1 MFRRTRA
8 VAAVAV
14 IATLLV
20 TGCDQGTGEPTP
32 SPTATSATPTVAPTT
47 PTPTPTALTP
57 EEEDLR
63 GAEQA
68 VVALEALTDQL
79 GQDFTRRLDELYT
92 VSRDQTVDTRIQIL
106 NLQRVNGQTQIGNSV
121 VEDIQVTKNAEGLW
135 DATACLD
142 TSGVNVVDKDGKS
155 VVNPDGPARVKY
167 RYLIEKGSDG
177 GFYVIEDE
185 AVETC

>member
-14 IATLLV
+14 LATLLV

-47 PTPTPTALTP
+47 PTPTALSP

-68 VVALEALTDQL
+68 VVSLVALTDQL
-79 GQDFTRRLDELYT
+79 GQDFTRRLDELYI
-92 VSRDQTVDTRIQIL
+92 VSRDQAVDTWIQIL
-106 NLQRVNGQTQIGNSV
+106 NLRRVNGQTQIGNSV
-121 VEDIQVTKNAEGLW
+121 VEDIQVAKNAEGLW
-135 DATACLD
+135 EATACID
-142 TSGVNVVDKDGKS
+142 VSGVNVVDKDGKS
-155 VVNPDGPARVKY
+155 VVTPDRPARVKY

>member
-1 MFRRTRA
+1 MLHRTRT

-14 IATLLV
+14 LTALLM
-20 TGCDQGTGEPTP
+20 TGCDRGTGDPTP
-32 SPTATSATPTVAPTT
+32 SPTATSAIPTVAPT
-47 PTPTPTALTP
+47 TPTPTALTP

-68 VVALEALTDQL
+68 VISLVALTDQL

-92 VSRDQTVDTRIQIL
+92 VSRDQTVDTWIQIL
-106 NLQRVNGQTQIGNSV
+106 NLRRVNGQTQIGNSV
-121 VEDIQVTKNAEGLW
+121 VEDIQVAKNAEGLW

-142 TSGVNVVDKDGKS
+142 TGGVNVVDKDGKS
-155 VVNPDGPARVKY
+155 VVNPDGPSRVKY

>member
-1 MFRRTRA
+1 MTRKTRA

-14 IATLLV
+14 LTALLM
-20 TGCDQGTGEPTP
+20 TGCDQGTGDPTP
-32 SPTATSATPTVAPTT
+32 SPTATSATPTVAPT
-47 PTPTPTALTP
+47 TPTPTALTP

-68 VVALEALTDQL
+68 VVALVAMTDQL

-92 VSRDQTVDTRIQIL
+92 VSRDQTVDTWIQLL
-106 NLQRVNGQTQIGNSV
+106 NLRRVSGETQIGDSV
-121 VEDIQVTKNAEGLW
+121 VEDIQVAKNAEGLW

-142 TSGVNVVDKDGKS
+142 VSGVNLVDKDGKS
-155 VVNPDGPARVKY
+155 VVSPDRPPRVKY
-167 RYLIEKGSDG
+167 RYLIEKGNDG

>member
-14 IATLLV
+14 LATLLV

-47 PTPTPTALTP
+47 PTPTALTP

-68 VVALEALTDQL
+68 VVALVALTDQL

-92 VSRDQTVDTRIQIL
+92 VSRDQTVDTWIQIL
-106 NLQRVNGQTQIGNSV
+106 NLRRVNGQTQIGDSV
-121 VEDIQVTKNAEGLW
+121 LGDIQVTKNAQGQWE
-135 DATACLD
+135 ATACLD
-142 TSGVNVVDKDGKS
+142 TSGVNVVDQDGKS
-155 VVNPDGPARVKY
+155 VVNPDGPSRVKY

>member
-14 IATLLV
+14 LATLLV

-47 PTPTPTALTP
+47 PTPTALSP

-68 VVALEALTDQL
+68 VVSLVALTDQL

-92 VSRDQTVDTRIQIL
+92 VPRDQAVDPWIQIL
-106 NLQRVNGQTQIGNSV
+106 NLRRVNGQTQIGNSV
-121 VEDIQVTKNAEGLW
+121 VEDIQVAKNAEGLW
-135 DATACLD
+135 EATACID
-142 TSGVNVVDKDGKS
+142 VSGVNVVDKDGKF
-155 VVNPDGPARVKY
+155 VGIVERARLTAS
-167 RYLIEKGSDG
+167 LILDISNRLQKSK
-177 GFYVIEDE
+177 
-185 AVETC
+185 

>member
-8 VAAVAV
+8 VAAVA
-14 IATLLV
+14 LLAALLM
-20 TGCDQGTGEPTP
+20 TGCDRGTEDPTP
-32 SPTATSATPTVAPTT
+32 SPTANSATPTVAPT
-47 PTPTPTALTP
+47 TPTPTALTP

-68 VVALEALTDQL
+68 VVALEAMTDQL

-106 NLQRVNGQTQIGNSV
+106 NMQRVQRQTQIGDSV
-121 VEDIQVTKNAEGLW
+121 VEDIQVAKNAEGLW

-142 TSGVNVVDKDGKS
+142 TSGVNVVDQDGKS
-155 VVNPDGPARVKY
+155 VVNPDGPSRVKY

>member
-14 IATLLV
+14 LATLLV

-47 PTPTPTALTP
+47 PTPTALSP

-68 VVALEALTDQL
+68 VVSLVALTDQL

-92 VSRDQTVDTRIQIL
+92 VSRDQAVDTWIQIL
-106 NLQRVNGQTQIGNSV
+106 NLRRVNGQTQIGNSV
-121 VEDIQVTKNAEGLW
+121 VEDIQVAKNAEGLW
-135 DATACLD
+135 EATACID
-142 TSGVNVVDKDGKS
+142 VSGVNVVDKDGKS
-155 VVNPDGPARVKY
+155 VVTPDRPARVKY